1 MTDSVARLYEAVI
14 VARNSD
20 PAKSRTARLLRAG
33 RAKMAKKLAEEAV
46 EVVIDAMHG
55 QPEAVVRESAD
66 LLYNLVVLWVHAGVH
81 PDDVWAEMRRREQM
95 FGIAE
100 KVPKD
105 MVHGSSRRKVVAL
118 ETGASASAAD
128 PPSFP
133 ALSVSMTVQAAEP
146 RSLLRRLYD
155 WCMAA
160 AHKPHALWTMGA
172 IAFAESSFF
181 PVPPDVMLIPM
192 ALARPPR
199 AYVMAAWCT
208 VASVAGGIVG
218 YAIGALLYDSVG
230 AWLIHLYGYGDKVET
245 FRAAYAQWGAWIIL
259 LKGLTPIPYKIVT
272 ITSCLLYTSP
282 SPR

>member
-1 MTDSVARLYEAVI
+1 MTDSVARLYDAVI
-14 VARNSD
+14 AVRGTD
-20 PAKSRTARLLRAG
+20 PTKSRTARLLRAG
-33 RAKMAKKLAEEAV
+33 GDKMAKKLAEEAV

-160 AHKPHALWTMGA
+160 AHKPHAMWTMGA
-172 IAFAESSFF
+172 ISFAESSFF

-192 ALARPPR
+192 AMARPER
-199 AYVMAAWCT
+199 AFVMAAWCT
-208 VASVAGGIVG
+208 ASSVAGGLLG
-218 YAIGALLYDSVG
+218 YAIGALLYDSV
-230 AWLIHLYGYGDKVET
+230 
-245 FRAAYAQWGAWIIL
+245 
-259 LKGLTPIPYKIVT
+259 
-272 ITSCLLYTSP
+272 CLLYTSDA
-282 SPR
+282 